1 MAKEAKGGGK
11 TRLASRKALS
21 WQLRSREKRFF
32 LRARARMTTTTY
44 DDDDVDGDN
53 RKKLQES
60 KPTVG
65 GVDRG
70 AFTPCYLPESCFAE
84 LSREWGTGS
93 TRARIRLSWEWQGSG
108 DAGHRD
114 EERDGKP
121 VEFRGQDGRAERNVE
136 NRRGRTSAL
145 LLEDRGR
152 EQRCV
157 YPRSLV
163 FSRGTR
169 WFSFEHRSI
178 SPSTYP
184 PPPISFY
191 FYRFSEKVSV

>member
-1 MAKEAKGGGK
+1 MIAESEATIRRKRGRKADKKKKKLKKGRERNTEREGGRDREEEEDEGTSRRWMAKEAKGGGK

-93 TRARIRLSWEWQGSG
+93 TRARIRLS
-108 DAGHRD
+108 
-114 EERDGKP
+114 
-121 VEFRGQDGRAERNVE
+121 
-136 NRRGRTSAL
+136 
-145 LLEDRGR
+145 
-152 EQRCV
+152 
-157 YPRSLV
+157 
-163 FSRGTR
+163 
-169 WFSFEHRSI
+169 
-178 SPSTYP
+178 
-184 PPPISFY
+184 
-191 FYRFSEKVSV
+191 